1 MAVAKRS
8 RGHRPGKLFKQSS
21 AIVRRLKSNLG
32 PAATVVQ
39 GSQEITFDDDG
50 MLTSQHEIRKCPRPS
65 IKKVRFNSSGADS
78 TPLPIASDATKRS
91 VASILSTGHDVA
103 IDAAHFAP
111 RVLHIDH
118 LPGWMRADPY
128 IKCGYRRESNSFR
141 ECFESLFYP
150 HNEFVNTWSHLLPAF
165 FFLAVLLETDYLVF
179 YGAEVSWADSMIVQT
194 YVAGTAACLVLS
206 VCLFPQQCLRLCSEE
221 SHTWPPVYDTTDIA
235 LIGAI
240 SRDEFAL

>member
-1 MAVAKRS
+1 MNIKISTFLNIMAVTNKS
-8 RGHRPGKLFKQSS
+8 RGHRRAKLIRQSS

-32 PAATVVQ
+32 PAAVGIQ

-50 MLTSQHEIRKCPRPS
+50 ILTSQRKIRKSPRPS
-65 IKKVRFNSSGADS
+65 RKKVHFDTSEAGSV
-78 TPLPIASDATKRS
+78 PLPITSDATKGS
-91 VASILSTGHDVA
+91 VASILSTGHDA
-103 IDAAHFAP
+103 ALDAAHFAQ

-118 LPGWMRADPY
+118 LPEWMRADPY

-165 FFLAVLLETDYLVF
+165 FFLALLFETDYLVL

-206 VCLFPQQCLRLCSEE
+206 VCLFPSQCIKHCSGE
-221 SHTWPPVYDTTDIA
+221 SRSWPLATRV
-235 LIGAI
+235 
-240 SRDEFAL
+240 